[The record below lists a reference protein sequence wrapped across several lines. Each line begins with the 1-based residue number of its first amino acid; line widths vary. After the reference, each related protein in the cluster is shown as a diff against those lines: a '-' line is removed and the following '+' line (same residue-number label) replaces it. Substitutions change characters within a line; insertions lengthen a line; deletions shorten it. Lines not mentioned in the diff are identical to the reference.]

1 MFSFEDLLGVKTVFN
16 IFRLSSFYLQH
27 LDRCIMQDIEWEH
40 RCVMP
45 SMFLT
50 LFRVCTLCVIM
61 ITILFTLDEFD
72 TERAVMALIR
82 FMKKF

>member
-1 MFSFEDLLGVKTVFN
+1 MFSFEDLLGAKKVLN

-40 RCVMP
+40 CCVV
-45 SMFLT
+45 SSVFLT

-61 ITILFTLDEFD
+61 TIILFALDEYD
-72 TERAVMALIR
+72 TEERVNMV
-82 FMKKF
+82 FQGQ